1 MFELQRI
8 NCVWISVSYFRSNT
22 FFFTV
27 KSPAAS
33 LEGYVLQVQQEGKS
47 CIIDSVK
54 KPDKQSE
61 FILMNHLTMKDK
73 ILLVKKLSKRSY
85 SSLVKI
91 LMSYSSISTDTYNS
105 ELSVIQEV
113 KNVLS
118 LKKFA
123 VTDNGK
129 TIMTFTYFDDMIEY
143 CRIKLNIY
151 NKWCSVDFTKK
162 RKKI

>member
-1 MFELQRI
+1 M
-8 NCVWISVSYFRSNT
+8 
-22 FFFTV
+22 
-27 KSPAAS
+27 
-33 LEGYVLQVQQEGKS
+33 EGYVLQVQQEGKS

-61 FILMNHLTMKDK
+61 FILMNNLTMKEK

-151 NKWCSVDFTKK
+151 NK
-162 RKKI
+162 